1 MKKIKVFYK
10 NVFYAIKYIY
20 KIDKSYIFLE
30 FLNVI
35 LTAFSSIFSVY
46 SLKVLLDVFVQK
58 KINVLTIMLFII
70 FTISIIVDYLQNKI
84 EKQSIELKKIIM
96 SERTNFDLYNSILNK
111 NVLIFEDKEY
121 YDKIYL
127 NMTQG
132 LSNILSL
139 QNNLGKL
146 LTQILS
152 IIGIGSIVI
161 QYDFRIIVL
170 VLIVVLFSVILNFY
184 QAKLDFK
191 KNIDSI
197 YPSRIFDY
205 TTRTVY
211 LKQYS
216 KELRK
221 FKIFEVIKAMYKKSV
236 DDIYHINEKY
246 AKKSI
251 QVTMMQ
257 DILEFILQFCT
268 IIILF
273 FKYIVNEILIS
284 DFLVLYNSTMDLCL
298 YIKSIFNIIPD
309 FYQNSLYI
317 SEFKEII
324 ESKKSESDNDCLN
337 NYPFLLDSLKLENI
351 SFSFKSRR
359 IIDNFNYEFQ
369 NNKIYLIQG
378 KNGAGKSTL
387 LNIICGLYKTAC
399 GDIYINGVIKAEQ
412 KWLKEN
418 VNIMF
423 QDGQLY
429 ALPLI
434 YNIIMRPIQN
444 KDADEKLVWDL
455 LDKVGIASKIQKLP
469 LTIYTPISN
478 ELDDYGTSFSGG
490 EMQKILLARS
500 LANTK
505 LINIYDEVSNAMDVE
520 SKKDAVKLIRKY
532 NKNTITIVVSHDN
545 EWNDYVDQI
554 VKLMRNLKTDYKD
567 YQMKS

>member
-46 SLKVLLDVFVQK
+46 SLKVLLDVFLQK

-317 SEFKEII
+317 SQFKEII

-418 VNIMF
+418 VSIMF

-554 VKLMRNLKTDYKD
+554 VKL
-567 YQMKS
+567 

>member
-58 KINVLTIMLFII
+58 KINVLTITLFII
-70 FTISIIVDYLQNKI
+70 FIISIVVDYLQNKI

-324 ESKKSESDNDCLN
+324 ESKKTLSDNDCLN

-351 SFSFKSRR
+351 SFSFKNRS

-369 NNKIYLIQG
+369 KNKIYLIQG

-399 GDIYINGVIKAEQ
+399 GDIYINDVIKAEQ

-554 VKLMRNLKTDYKD
+554 VKL
-567 YQMKS
+567 

>member
-520 SKKDAVKLIRKY
+520 SKKDAIKLIRKY
-532 NKNTITIVVSHDN
+532 NKNTTTIVVSHDN

-554 VKLMRNLKTDYKD
+554 VKL
-567 YQMKS
+567 

>member
-46 SLKVLLDVFVQK
+46 SLKVLLDVFLQK

-96 SERTNFDLYNSILNK
+96 AERTNFDLYNSILNK

-221 FKIFEVIKAMYKKSV
+221 FKIFEVIKATYKKSV

-554 VKLMRNLKTDYKD
+554 VKL
-567 YQMKS
+567 

>member
-170 VLIVVLFSVILNFY
+170 VLIVVLFSVMLNFY

-236 DDIYHINEKY
+236 DNIYHINEKY

-351 SFSFKSRR
+351 SFSFKNRR

-418 VNIMF
+418 VNVMF

-490 EMQKILLARS
+490 ETQKILLARS

-505 LINIYDEVSNAMDVE
+505 LINIYDEVSNALDVE

-554 VKLMRNLKTDYKD
+554 VKL
-567 YQMKS
+567 

>member
-46 SLKVLLDVFVQK
+46 SLKVLLDVFLQK

-70 FTISIIVDYLQNKI
+70 FTISIIIDYLQNKI

-324 ESKKSESDNDCLN
+324 ESRKSLSDNNCLN

-351 SFSFKSRR
+351 SFSFKNRR

-399 GDIYINGVIKAEQ
+399 GDIYVNGVIKAEQ

-554 VKLMRNLKTDYKD
+554 VKL
-567 YQMKS
+567 

>member
-1 MKKIKVFYK
+1 
-10 NVFYAIKYIY
+10 
-20 KIDKSYIFLE
+20 
-30 FLNVI
+30 
-35 LTAFSSIFSVY
+35 
-46 SLKVLLDVFVQK
+46 
-58 KINVLTIMLFII
+58 
-70 FTISIIVDYLQNKI
+70 
-84 EKQSIELKKIIM
+84 
-96 SERTNFDLYNSILNK
+96 
-111 NVLIFEDKEY
+111 
-121 YDKIYL
+121 
-127 NMTQG
+127 MTQG

-161 QYDFRIIVL
+161 QYDFRIIIL
-170 VLIVVLFSVILNFY
+170 VLIVVLFSVMLNFY

-399 GDIYINGVIKAEQ
+399 GDICINGVIKAEQ

-554 VKLMRNLKTDYKD
+554 VKL
-567 YQMKS
+567 

>member
-46 SLKVLLDVFVQK
+46 SLKVLLDVFLQK

-273 FKYIVNEILIS
+273 LKYIVNEILIS

-324 ESKKSESDNDCLN
+324 ESRKSLSDNNCLN

-351 SFSFKSRR
+351 SFSFKNRR

-399 GDIYINGVIKAEQ
+399 GDIYVNGVIKAEQ

-554 VKLMRNLKTDYKD
+554 VKL
-567 YQMKS
+567 

>member
-46 SLKVLLDVFVQK
+46 SLKVLLDVFLQK

-236 DDIYHINEKY
+236 DDIYRINEKY

-351 SFSFKSRR
+351 SFSFKNRR

-418 VNIMF
+418 VNVMF

-490 EMQKILLARS
+490 ETQKILLARS

-505 LINIYDEVSNAMDVE
+505 LINIYDEVSNALDVE

-554 VKLMRNLKTDYKD
+554 VKL
-567 YQMKS
+567 

>member
-70 FTISIIVDYLQNKI
+70 FTISIIVDYLQNII

-298 YIKSIFNIIPD
+298 YIKSIFNIIPN

-554 VKLMRNLKTDYKD
+554 VKL
-567 YQMKS
+567 

>member
-46 SLKVLLDVFVQK
+46 SLKVLLDVFLQK

-184 QAKLDFK
+184 QAKLDFR

-324 ESKKSESDNDCLN
+324 ESRKSLSDNNCLN

-351 SFSFKSRR
+351 SFSFKNRR

-399 GDIYINGVIKAEQ
+399 GDIYVNGVIKAEQ

-554 VKLMRNLKTDYKD
+554 VKL
-567 YQMKS
+567 

>member
-170 VLIVVLFSVILNFY
+170 VLIVVLFSVMLNFY

-351 SFSFKSRR
+351 SFKSRR

-554 VKLMRNLKTDYKD
+554 VKL
-567 YQMKS
+567 

>member
-146 LTQILS
+146 LAQILS

-418 VNIMF
+418 VSIMF

-554 VKLMRNLKTDYKD
+554 VKL
-567 YQMKS
+567 

>member
-46 SLKVLLDVFVQK
+46 SLKVLLDVFLQK

-111 NVLIFEDKEY
+111 NVLIFEDMEY
-121 YDKIYL
+121 YDKVYL

-221 FKIFEVIKAMYKKSV
+221 FKIFEVIKATYKKSV

-554 VKLMRNLKTDYKD
+554 VKL
-567 YQMKS
+567 

>member
-284 DFLVLYNSTMDLCL
+284 DFLVLYNSTMDLCI

-554 VKLMRNLKTDYKD
+554 VKL
-567 YQMKS
+567 

>member
-96 SERTNFDLYNSILNK
+96 SESTNFDLYNSILNK

-146 LTQILS
+146 LSQILS

-170 VLIVVLFSVILNFY
+170 VLIVVLFSVMLNFY

-197 YPSRIFDY
+197 YPLRIFDY

-554 VKLMRNLKTDYKD
+554 VKL
-567 YQMKS
+567 

>member
-46 SLKVLLDVFVQK
+46 SLKVLLDVFLQK

-284 DFLVLYNSTMDLCL
+284 DFLILYNSTMDLCL

-455 LDKVGIASKIQKLP
+455 LDKIGIASKIQKLP

-554 VKLMRNLKTDYKD
+554 VKL
-567 YQMKS
+567 

>member
-46 SLKVLLDVFVQK
+46 SLKVLLDVFLQK

-324 ESKKSESDNDCLN
+324 ESKKSLSDNNCLN
-337 NYPFLLDSLKLENI
+337 NYTFLLDSLKLENI
-351 SFSFKSRR
+351 SFSFKNRR

-399 GDIYINGVIKAEQ
+399 GDIYVNGVIKAEQ

-505 LINIYDEVSNAMDVE
+505 LINIYDEVSNAMDIE

-545 EWNDYVDQI
+545 EWNDCVDQI
-554 VKLMRNLKTDYKD
+554 VKL
-567 YQMKS
+567 

>member
-46 SLKVLLDVFVQK
+46 SLKVLLDVFLQK

-309 FYQNSLYI
+309 FYKNSLYI

-554 VKLMRNLKTDYKD
+554 VKL
-567 YQMKS
+567 

>member
-20 KIDKSYIFLE
+20 KLDKSYIFLE

-46 SLKVLLDVFVQK
+46 SLKVLLDVFLQK

-351 SFSFKSRR
+351 SFSFKNRR

-418 VNIMF
+418 VNVMF

-490 EMQKILLARS
+490 ETQKILLARS

-505 LINIYDEVSNAMDVE
+505 LINIYDEVSNALDVE

-554 VKLMRNLKTDYKD
+554 VKL
-567 YQMKS
+567 

>member
-170 VLIVVLFSVILNFY
+170 VLIVVLFSVMLNFY

-351 SFSFKSRR
+351 SFSFKNRR

-418 VNIMF
+418 VNVMF

-490 EMQKILLARS
+490 ETQKILLARS

-505 LINIYDEVSNAMDVE
+505 LINIYDEVSNALDVE

-554 VKLMRNLKTDYKD
+554 VKL
-567 YQMKS
+567 

>member
-46 SLKVLLDVFVQK
+46 SLKVLLDVFLQK

-324 ESKKSESDNDCLN
+324 ESRKSLSDNNCLN

-351 SFSFKSRR
+351 SFSFKNRR

-399 GDIYINGVIKAEQ
+399 GDIYVNGVIKAEQ

-554 VKLMRNLKTDYKD
+554 VKL
-567 YQMKS
+567 

>member
-46 SLKVLLDVFVQK
+46 SLKVLLDVFLQK

-70 FTISIIVDYLQNKI
+70 FTIYIIVDYLQNKI

-111 NVLIFEDKEY
+111 NVLIFENKEY

-221 FKIFEVIKAMYKKSV
+221 FKIFEVIKATYKKSV

-545 EWNDYVDQI
+545 EWNDCVDQI
-554 VKLMRNLKTDYKD
+554 VKL
-567 YQMKS
+567 

>member
-46 SLKVLLDVFVQK
+46 SLKVLLDVFLQK

-70 FTISIIVDYLQNKI
+70 FTISIIIDFLQNKI

-351 SFSFKSRR
+351 SFSFKNRR

-418 VNIMF
+418 VNVMF

-554 VKLMRNLKTDYKD
+554 VKL
-567 YQMKS
+567 

>member
-46 SLKVLLDVFVQK
+46 SLKVLLDVFLQK

-146 LTQILS
+146 LTQVLS

-324 ESKKSESDNDCLN
+324 ESRKSLSDNNCLN

-351 SFSFKSRR
+351 SFSFKNRR

-399 GDIYINGVIKAEQ
+399 GDIYVNGVIKAEQ

-554 VKLMRNLKTDYKD
+554 VKL
-567 YQMKS
+567 

>member
-46 SLKVLLDVFVQK
+46 SLKVLLDVFLQK

-324 ESKKSESDNDCLN
+324 ESKKSLSDNNCLN
-337 NYPFLLDSLKLENI
+337 NYTFLLDSLKLENI
-351 SFSFKSRR
+351 SFSFKNRR

-399 GDIYINGVIKAEQ
+399 GDIYVNGVIKAEQ

-505 LINIYDEVSNAMDVE
+505 LINIYDEVSNAMDIE

-554 VKLMRNLKTDYKD
+554 VKL
-567 YQMKS
+567 

>member
-139 QNNLGKL
+139 QNNSGKL

-170 VLIVVLFSVILNFY
+170 VLIVVLFSVMLNFY

-351 SFSFKSRR
+351 SFSFKNRR

-418 VNIMF
+418 VNVMF

-490 EMQKILLARS
+490 ETQKILLARS

-505 LINIYDEVSNAMDVE
+505 LINIYDEVSNALDVE

-554 VKLMRNLKTDYKD
+554 VKL
-567 YQMKS
+567 

>member
-58 KINVLTIMLFII
+58 KINVLTITLFII
-70 FTISIIVDYLQNKI
+70 FIISIVVDYLQNKI

-170 VLIVVLFSVILNFY
+170 VLIVVLFSVILNLY

-351 SFSFKSRR
+351 SFSFKNRR

-554 VKLMRNLKTDYKD
+554 VKL
-567 YQMKS
+567 

>member
-221 FKIFEVIKAMYKKSV
+221 FKIFEVIKTMYKKSV

-554 VKLMRNLKTDYKD
+554 VKL
-567 YQMKS
+567 

>member
-46 SLKVLLDVFVQK
+46 SLKVLLDVFLQK

-121 YDKIYL
+121 YDKVYL

-221 FKIFEVIKAMYKKSV
+221 FKIFEVIKATYKKSV

-554 VKLMRNLKTDYKD
+554 VKL
-567 YQMKS
+567 